1 MLCAEYQTTCAK
13 SSGPQRVPS
22 EIRKSLHSLSRF
34 KMCGFQTQISKY
46 LTSLNFQ
53 VQFPQASDSQS
64 VSKIILSIKNI
75 LAEKKSERESV
86 CMHVRE
92 SERVEVGN
100 DARTCM

>member
-1 MLCAEYQTTCAK
+1 M
-13 SSGPQRVPS
+13 V
-22 EIRKSLHSLSRF
+22 
-34 KMCGFQTQISKY
+34 FQTQISKY

-53 VQFPQASDSQS
+53 VQFPQVSDSQS
-64 VSKIILSIKNI
+64 VSKIILIIKNI
-75 LAEKKSERESV
+75 LAEKESERERA